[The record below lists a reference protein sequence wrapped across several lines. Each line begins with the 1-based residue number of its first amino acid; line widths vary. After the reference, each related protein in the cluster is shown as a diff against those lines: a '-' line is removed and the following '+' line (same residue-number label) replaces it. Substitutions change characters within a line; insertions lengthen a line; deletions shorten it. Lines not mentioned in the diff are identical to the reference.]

1 MPLIIP
7 SADLRNNY
15 NKISKRCHETK
26 EPIYVTRNG
35 VNDLVVLSDE
45 VFEKMR
51 KQNEESEEERIERLV
66 SEKFDKQY
74 KDLED
79 FKNDLLKN
87 ISIALKQ
94 AENGEVIS
102 FEDFCKEM
110 SEEYGL

>member
-51 KQNEESEEERIERLV
+51 KQNEESEEERIDRLV
-66 SEKFDKQY
+66 SVSY
-74 KDLED
+74 THLT
-79 FKNDLLKN
+79 LPT
-87 ISIALKQ
+87 IA
-94 AENGEVIS
+94 
-102 FEDFCKEM
+102 
-110 SEEYGL
+110 